1 MANDTFMWR
10 TKVKKDGSL
19 EWERFPPLK
28 LDETL
33 KQLDPRSAGQTYAMG
48 QPTAHDIES
57 ELTDEEK
64 RLLSGINDHFAQL
77 GEWHRRGVGAIQSEI
92 DAIPDCPNVRA
103 LFSEYV
109 SKFQTEAEKRWSD
122 FDASNRKSLT
132 DHKTSTA
139 ELRIFKEN
147 NGLEKRDGAHYP
159 DSNYWHLGILFVSIF
174 LEGLANMAFFPQDLG
189 LIGGFFYA
197 FGVSSV
203 NVFLCFVTGWIFLR
217 QINHKNTLRK
227 LIGGIVFA
235 TVLVLVFG
243 IHSSVA
249 QYRELAAHALD
260 LTPLNALTFD
270 PRGLRD
276 LESLLLLTVGWV
288 ISVVAMIKGYTFDD
302 PYPGF
307 GRIYR
312 KWKAQDDLI
321 VDAEKDYKKQIIDL
335 HARSISDVR
344 HVPAILESKEK
355 EIKKIIGEANT
366 FLQCVKAY
374 DSQARGVANSVIVE
388 FRTAVQRAR
397 NDRSMA
403 FDDDLIDK
411 ALPPLDPEDIEVQLK
426 LTIEEK
432 LNGIETAKGEYEREV
447 AATEALLKDSKG
459 DALSLTT
466 KTVGSGVD
474 WAPVG

>member
-1 MANDTFMWR
+1 M
-10 TKVKKDGSL
+10 
-19 EWERFPPLK
+19 
-28 LDETL
+28 
-33 KQLDPRSAGQTYAMG
+33 
-48 QPTAHDIES
+48 
-57 ELTDEEK
+57 
-64 RLLSGINDHFAQL
+64 
-77 GEWHRRGVGAIQSEI
+77 
-92 DAIPDCPNVRA
+92 
-103 LFSEYV
+103 
-109 SKFQTEAEKRWSD
+109 
-122 FDASNRKSLT
+122 
-132 DHKTSTA
+132 
-139 ELRIFKEN
+139 
-147 NGLEKRDGAHYP
+147 
-159 DSNYWHLGILFVSIF
+159 
-174 LEGLANMAFFPQDLG
+174 
-189 LIGGFFYA
+189 
-197 FGVSSV
+197 
-203 NVFLCFVTGWIFLR
+203 
-217 QINHKNTLRK
+217 
-227 LIGGIVFA
+227 
-235 TVLVLVFG
+235 
-243 IHSSVA
+243 
-249 QYRELAAHALD
+249 
-260 LTPLNALTFD
+260 
-270 PRGLRD
+270 
-276 LESLLLLTVGWV
+276 